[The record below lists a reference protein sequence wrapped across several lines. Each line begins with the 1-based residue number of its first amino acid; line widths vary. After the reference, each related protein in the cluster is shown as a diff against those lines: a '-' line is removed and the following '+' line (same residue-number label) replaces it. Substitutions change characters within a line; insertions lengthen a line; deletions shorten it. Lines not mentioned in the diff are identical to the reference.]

1 LDVNS
6 QMKHNQNLL
15 ENSKELCNVAGEI
28 LAETKALDMFSV
40 LGRIEVIGSL
50 RLELMFRNDIDLLV
64 ISEVI
69 EKQKAEDVT
78 KKFSDM
84 GIFSSIILKDY
95 QSNPEY
101 DMPLGFYWELGML
114 KNGKEWKFDVW
125 YLKPDERYTDL
136 VMSAIERFE
145 LALKQNPE
153 KGELIL
159 KLKQNYFDGVKYK
172 NNIKSIDIYTAVLE
186 KGIDSVEEF
195 EVNKESLVGIY

>member
-1 LDVNS
+1 MNS
-6 QMKHNQNLL
+6 QMNYNQNLL
-15 ENSKELCNVAGEI
+15 ENSKELCDTAHEI
-28 LAETKALDMFSV
+28 LTETEALDIFSV

-64 ISEVI
+64 ISETI
-69 EKQKAEDVT
+69 EKHKAEEVT
-78 KKFSDM
+78 KNFSDK
-84 GIFSSIILKDY
+84 GVFSSIILKDY

-101 DMPLGFYWELGML
+101 DMPLGFYWELGVE
-114 KNGKEWKFDVW
+114 KDGQEWKFDVW

-145 LALKQNPE
+145 FALKQNPE

-159 KLKQNYFDGVKYK
+159 KLKRNYFDGIKYK
-172 NNIKSIDIYTAVLE
+172 NSIKSIDIYTAVLE

-195 EVNKESLVGIY
+195 EANKESLVGIY